1 MKQPYTATLPV
12 AAAPLN
18 TCGLLCPLPIIK
30 TAERMK
36 ELRVGEIVELLADDP
51 GVLLDMPAWCT
62 ATGHLLLDQAERNG
76 VITMHVQK
84 KGRGITL
91 EPS

>member
-1 MKQPYTATLPV
+1 MKPPRTTAPAIAVL
-12 AAAPLN
+12 LN

-36 ELRVGEIVELLADDP
+36 TLRVGAIIELLADDP
-51 GVLLDMPAWCT
+51 GVMLDMPAWCT
-62 ATGHLLLDQAERNG
+62 ATGHLLLDHAEQSG

-84 KGRGITL
+84 KGRGVTL
-91 EPS
+91 EL